1 MKSSISKK
9 QFDAVLAGLRL
20 LQLCL
25 ENRLV
30 LPNDGG
36 ISDILTDG
44 GSHEGLTTMEIDALC
59 ESLNTAAG
67 VLPSAVIQ
75 MNGGVMHCAH
85 ATVPMRIVLL
95 DEDIEGGDRE
105 RVMNVN
111 GDTAYVHD
119 FPLTDEATDGQS
131 GLDSAFVHYVLGE
144 VDAGGEAQ

>member
-1 MKSSISKK
+1 MNSSISKK

-20 LQLCL
+20 LQSCL

-30 LPNDGG
+30 LPNDGDIG
-36 ISDILTDG
+36 DILTDG
-44 GSHEGLTTMEIDALC
+44 GTHKGLTTTEIDALC
-59 ESLNTAAG
+59 GSLNTAGG

-75 MNGGVMHCAH
+75 MNGSVIHCAR

-111 GDTAYVHD
+111 GGTAYVHD
-119 FPLTDEATDGQS
+119 FALTAEASDGQS
-131 GLDSAFVHYVLGE
+131 GLDPAFVEYVLGE
-144 VDAGGEAQ
+144 VDAAGERQ